1 MQLQN
6 PQKNYSASQVQ
17 MDQTRYIATQNMPN
31 NINKRQTGWKYSQNM
46 SWNETSFYK
55 MSNKIS
61 FLPAPIKKEQKQAKP
76 W

>member
-31 NINKRQTGWKYSQNM
+31 NINKRQTG
-46 SWNETSFYK
+46 
-55 MSNKIS
+55 
-61 FLPAPIKKEQKQAKP
+61 
-76 W
+76 